1 MILFIFPSV
10 LHLYSSLIMLIQ
22 TQISGGGLEMQEGV
36 VEFLA
41 SHQAETVVEHDSIQ
55 PIFEEY
61 VAFQGI

>member
-1 MILFIFPSV
+1 
-10 LHLYSSLIMLIQ
+10 
-22 TQISGGGLEMQEGV
+22 MQEGV

-41 SHQAETVVEHDSIQ
+41 SHQAETVVEHDPIQ